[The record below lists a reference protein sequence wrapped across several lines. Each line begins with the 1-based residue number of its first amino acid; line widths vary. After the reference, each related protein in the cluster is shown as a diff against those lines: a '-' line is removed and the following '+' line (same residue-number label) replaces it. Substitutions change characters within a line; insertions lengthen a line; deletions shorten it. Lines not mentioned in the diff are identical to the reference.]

1 MSIIAA
7 PGATNVVQRFVLNLN
22 TLLAST
28 PQVEPAR
35 AGTKRRIARERAQA
49 KAMKAWHASADK
61 ALAGKP
67 MTRQQ
72 RRGMSRRA
80 VKRGQQAMRRAASR
94 QSPYK

>member
-49 KAMKAWHASADK
+49 KAM
-61 ALAGKP
+61 
-67 MTRQQ
+67 TRQQ

-80 VKRGQQAMRRAASR
+80 VKSGQQAMRRAASR